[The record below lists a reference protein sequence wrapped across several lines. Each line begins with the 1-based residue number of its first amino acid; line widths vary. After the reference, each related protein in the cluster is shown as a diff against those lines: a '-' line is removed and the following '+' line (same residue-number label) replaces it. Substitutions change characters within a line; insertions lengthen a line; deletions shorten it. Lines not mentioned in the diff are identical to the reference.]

1 MRGASFGTGD
11 DLVGPLDVDVRA
23 GEHVAVVCTSPHAA
37 AVLARIAAGI
47 VKATAGNVSIGEFDP
62 RVQPAHCKRIAAF
75 VPHAA
80 MPLPEMDFERYIAY
94 RAALW
99 NVDRNRATAH
109 AKLVLE
115 RLEGVHEA
123 FAFPLA
129 GALITPATMVVLERP
144 QPAYAAQIVA
154 AVGSRATFTTHLDP
168 ATAEP
173 FTAELALR
181 L

>member
-1 MRGASFGTGD
+1 VRPGERSALVCPSARAAEVTAMLGAG
-11 DLVGPLDVDVRA
+11 L
-23 GEHVAVVCTSPHAA
+23 
-37 AVLARIAAGI
+37 
-47 VKATAGNVSIGEFDP
+47 VKAGGGNVAIGEFDP
-62 RVQPAHCKRIAAF
+62 RVQPVHCKRIAAY

-99 NVDRNRATAH
+99 SVDRIRATAH

-129 GALITPATMVVLERP
+129 GALITPAQFVILERP
-144 QPAYAAQIVA
+144 QPVYAAQILA
-154 AVGSRATFTTHLDP
+154 AVGSRAMFTTHLDRTAAESFAGVP
-168 ATAEP
+168 AHS
-173 FTAELALR
+173 
-181 L
+181 

>member
-1 MRGASFGTGD
+1 MRDASFGNGGD
-11 DLVGPLDVDVRA
+11 TVGPVTVDVRA
-23 GEHVAVVCTSPHAA
+23 GEHVTLVCASPREASVTA
-37 AVLARIAAGI
+37 MLGAGL

-62 RVQPAHCKRIAAF
+62 RVQPVHCKRIAAY

-99 NVDRNRATAH
+99 NVDRIRATTH
-109 AKLVLE
+109 AKLILE

-129 GALITPATMVVLERP
+129 GALITPATLVVLERP
-144 QPAYAAQIVA
+144 QPAYAERILA
-154 AVGSRATFTTHLDP
+154 AVGSRSMFSTHLER
-168 ATAEP
+168 AS
-173 FTAELALR
+173 AELFSTAAVQA
-181 L
+181 

>member
-1 MRGASFGTGD
+1 MRDARFGGAGD
-11 DLVGPLDVDVRA
+11 AVGPISVDVSA
-23 GEHVAVVCTSPHAA
+23 GERVTLVCASAREA
-37 AVLARIAAGI
+37 AVTAMLAAGL

-62 RVQPAHCKRIAAF
+62 RVQPVHCKRIAAY

-99 NVDRNRATAH
+99 NVDGMRARTH
-109 AKLVLE
+109 AKLILE

-129 GALITPATMVVLERP
+129 GALITPAALVVLERP
-144 QPAYAAQIVA
+144 QPAYAEQISA
-154 AVGSRATFTTHLDP
+154 AVGSRGMFSTHLDR
-168 ATAEP
+168 AA
-173 FTAELALR
+173 AELFSTALVGA
-181 L
+181 